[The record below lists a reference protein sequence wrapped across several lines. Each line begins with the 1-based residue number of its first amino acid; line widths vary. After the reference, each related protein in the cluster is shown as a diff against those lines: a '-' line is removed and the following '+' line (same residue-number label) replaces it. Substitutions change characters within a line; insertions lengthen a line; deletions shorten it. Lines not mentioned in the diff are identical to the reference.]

1 MYDQIA
7 ANRRNTLILTVSM
20 ALVLL
25 ALGYLLGA
33 MLLDSPLVGL
43 VMGLVLAGILAL
55 MSYYN
60 GSSILL
66 SAANAHEIHKAD
78 DPQLFNVVE
87 ELSIAAGLP
96 MPRVYVID
104 DPAPNA
110 FATGR
115 DPEHSVVAITQGLR
129 EKLTRDELQ
138 GVMAHELGHV
148 QNRDILYMT
157 MLAVMVGAVVILA
170 DIYWRSLR
178 YGSFRGRSSRG
189 GSRGGSPAQAIL
201 IAMGLILAILAP
213 LLATII
219 QMAASRQREY
229 LADATSAKLTR
240 YPEGLASALEK
251 IANDGEELNTPNR
264 ALQALFIVNPLDKHV
279 PTSSLFDSHPPLEE
293 RIQRLRSMAGAS
305 ASPRAIRS

>member
-1 MYDQIA
+1 MYEKIA
-7 ANRRNTLILTVSM
+7 GNRRNTFLLTACM
-20 ALVLL
+20 TLLLV

-33 MLLDSPLVGL
+33 LLLNAPWVGL
-43 VMGLVLAGILAL
+43 IVGLILAGVIASV
-55 MSYYN
+55 SYFN

-66 SAANAHEIHKAD
+66 HAVNAREIQKVD
-78 DPQLFNVVE
+78 DPQLFNVIE
-87 ELSIAAGLP
+87 ELSIAEGLP
-96 MPRVYVID
+96 TPKIYLID

-115 DPEHSVVAITQGLR
+115 DPQHAVVAITKGLR

-157 MLAVMVGAVVILA
+157 MLAVMVGTIVMLA

-178 YGSFRGRSSRG
+178 YGSFSGGRGRGGRGEGKRSSQG
-189 GSRGGSPAQAIL
+189 QVLL
-201 IAMGLILAILAP
+201 IVVGVILAVIAP
-213 LLATII
+213 ILATII

-229 LADATSAKLTR
+229 LADATSAMLTR

-251 IANDGEELNTPNR
+251 IAHDKEELQTPNR

-279 PTSSLFDSHPPLEE
+279 SNSSLFDSHPPLEE
-293 RIQRLRSMAGAS
+293 RIKRLRHMALS
-305 ASPRAIRS
+305 